1 MEFQI
6 GRLVKKKYI
15 IAGIDQRVGVQR
27 DQGAVVYVRNVFQ
40 MMLHATV

>member
-27 DQGAVVYVRNVFQ
+27 DQGLSYTYEMYFR
-40 MMLHATV
+40 